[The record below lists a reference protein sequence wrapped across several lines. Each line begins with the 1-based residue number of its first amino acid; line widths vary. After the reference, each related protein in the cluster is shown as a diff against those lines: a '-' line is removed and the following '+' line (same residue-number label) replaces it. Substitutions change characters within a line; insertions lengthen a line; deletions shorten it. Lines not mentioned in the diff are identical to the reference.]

1 MYIVDR
7 RLNPGGKSLG
17 NRQRFLR
24 RARELARRAV
34 RDSIKDRSI
43 KDLGRGGEVTV
54 PDRSLS
60 EPVLRR
66 ASEGVHDYVLPGNK
80 EYLEGDTIPRPP
92 GGGGGGGGNEGSA
105 DGEGQDD
112 FRFALSQEE
121 YLDIFLEDLELPD
134 LRKRKLATAEKLGVR
149 RAGYSTSGSPSNL
162 AVVRTM
168 RNSLSRRIA
177 LQRPKLAR
185 EQELAAE
192 VEDLERSGA
201 DPERLEAL
209 QAELRQ
215 MRQRMRRISYIDP
228 IDLRFHQFVPQ
239 RKTVAQAVMFCL
251 MDVSGSMTE
260 EMKELAKRFF
270 MLLHIFLRRRY
281 HHVEIVFIRHTQN
294 AEEVD
299 EQTFFYSTETGGT
312 VVSTALELMA
322 QICAERY
329 RPEDWNIYGAQA
341 SDGDNEY
348 RDGPKVAALL
358 KDVILPV
365 SQYFAYIEVG
375 RSGVD
380 NSELWAAYDTVKQ
393 VSDVLAMKKVR
404 SRSEIYPVF
413 RELFRAKGQAQEA

>member
-34 RDSIKDRSI
+34 RDSVMDRSI
-43 KDLGRGGEVTV
+43 KDLDRGGEVTV
-54 PDRSLS
+54 PDRSLR

-66 ASEGVHDYVLPGNK
+66 SSEGWHDYVLPGNK

-92 GGGGGGGGNEGSA
+92 GGGSGGGGNEGSA

-112 FRFALSQEE
+112 FRFALTQEE

-134 LRKRKLATAEKLGVR
+134 LRKRKLAAAEKMGHR
-149 RAGYSTSGSPSNL
+149 RAGYTTSGSPSNL

-177 LQRPKLAR
+177 LQRPKLEREQALAR
-185 EQELAAE
+185 E
-192 VEDLERSGA
+192 VEELERTGE

-209 QAELRQ
+209 QQELRQ
-215 MRQRMRRISYIDP
+215 IRQKMRRVAYIDP
-228 IDLRFHQFVPQ
+228 LDLRFHQFAPQ
-239 RKTVAQAVMFCL
+239 RKAVAQAVMFCL

-281 HHVEIVFIRHTQN
+281 HYVEIVFIRHTQK

-299 EQTFFYSTETGGT
+299 ENTFFYSTETGGT
-312 VVSTALELMA
+312 VVSSALELMA
-322 QICAERY
+322 QICRERY
-329 RPEDWNIYGAQA
+329 RPDDWNIYGAQA

-348 RDGPKVAALL
+348 RDGPKVAGLL
-358 KDVILPV
+358 KDHILPLT
-365 SQYFAYIEVG
+365 QYFAYIEVG
-375 RSGVD
+375 RSGVES
-380 NSELWAAYDTVKQ
+380 SELWSAYETVRQ
-393 VSDVLAMKKVR
+393 SSDILAMKKVR

-413 RELFRAKGQAQEA
+413 RELFRARGQAQEI